1 MLIANRNEDWTVLP
15 KVTSDRTRWL
25 RRNAWV
31 TTGLLLLLVSTGCQ
45 AVLSPISGVPAGR
58 LPSGFM
64 ATPKNDLRPINIARL
79 RQEPPREYLLDTG
92 DTLGIFIEGVLGE
105 VDAMPPFQMPE
116 SGERTLPPAIGFP
129 VPVREDGT
137 LPLPLVPA
145 MNVRGLTLTQ
155 VENVIR
161 QAYTID
167 QQILRPGRD
176 RIFVTL
182 MRERTYKIVVLRQEG
197 RDSMIG
203 MRGRG
208 MAGFGSD
215 PAFAPIGS
223 QTIELP
229 AYQNDILRALTAT
242 GGLPDE
248 TAKNEVLILRGG
260 MADARR
266 YDEFVQHFYRC
277 PPSDPCLCFPPL
289 PEDPSALRIP
299 LRLPRGEVPT
309 FSPEDIILQD
319 GDVVMIESR
328 EAEVFFTGGMLGGG
342 MFPLPRDRDL
352 DVLEAI
358 SMVAGSNMQM
368 GGGGRQ
374 GGNIFGS
381 MGGGGASPSGA
392 PPGQLFILRRTP
404 CDGQITISVDL
415 TQAIRDPKSRPLV
428 QSGDMLVLQHKPIE
442 EVVNFGI
449 FTFFTFG
456 IRELFR

>member
-1 MLIANRNEDWTVLP
+1 MLIPNRNEDWTVLP
-15 KVTSDRTRWL
+15 KVTSDRCRWL
-25 RRNAWV
+25 RRSALV

-58 LPSGFM
+58 LPAEFM

-137 LPLPLVPA
+137 LPLPLVPPIS
-145 MNVRGLTLTQ
+145 VRGLTLTQ

-161 QAYTID
+161 QAYTVD

-182 MRERTYKIVVLRQEG
+182 MRERTYKVVVLRQEG
-197 RDSMIG
+197 TGSVAG

-208 MAGFGSD
+208 GALGTD
-215 PAFAPIGS
+215 PAFARIGS

-260 MADARR
+260 LADARR
-266 YDEFVQHFYRC
+266 YDEFVQHFYLC

-289 PEDPSALRIP
+289 PDDPSVLRIP
-299 LRLPRGEVPT
+299 LRLPPGEIPT
-309 FSPEDIILQD
+309 FNPEDIILRD

-342 MFPLPRDRDL
+342 MHPLPRDRDL

-358 SMVAGSNMQM
+358 SMVGGSEIYG
-368 GGGGRQ
+368 GGGGR
-374 GGNIFGS
+374 GG
-381 MGGGGASPSGA
+381 MGGMGGMGRMGGGASGV
-392 PPGQLFILRRTP
+392 PPGRLFILRRTP
-404 CDGQITISVDL
+404 CDGQIIIAVDL
-415 TQAIRDPKSRPLV
+415 TQAVRDPGARPLV
-428 QSGDMLVLQHKPIE
+428 QSGDVLVLQHKPLE

-449 FTFFTFG
+449 FTFFTYG
-456 IRELFR
+456 IRELFRR

>member
-1 MLIANRNEDWTVLP
+1 MHIATQEKLWTVP
-15 KVTSDRTRWL
+15 SNVTNDRYRWL
-25 RRNAWV
+25 RQNGLV
-31 TTGLLLLLVSTGCQ
+31 TAGLLVLLISTGCQ
-45 AVLSPISGVPAGR
+45 AVLSPISGVPASR
-58 LPSGFM
+58 LPSEFL
-64 ATPKNDLRPINIARL
+64 ATPKNDLRPINISRL

-145 MNVRGLTLTQ
+145 INVRGLTLTQ

-182 MRERTYKIVVLRQEG
+182 MRERTYKVVVLRQEG
-197 RDSMIG
+197 TGATAG
-203 MRGRG
+203 MRGLG
-208 MAGFGSD
+208 AGAFGID
-215 PAFAPIGS
+215 PTFARIGS

-229 AYQNDILRALTAT
+229 AYQNDVLRALTAT

-260 MADARR
+260 LADARR
-266 YDEFVQHFYRC
+266 YDEFVRHFYHC

-289 PEDPSALRIP
+289 PDDPSVLRIP
-299 LRLPRGEVPT
+299 LRLPPGEVPT
-309 FSPEDIILQD
+309 FNPEDIILRD
-319 GDVVMIESR
+319 GDVVMLESR

-342 MFPLPRDRDL
+342 VFPLPRDRDL

-358 SMVAGSNMQM
+358 SMVSGRNMQF
-368 GGGGRQ
+368 GGGRGQ

-381 MGGGGASPSGA
+381 MGGGGGSPSGV

-404 CDGQITISVDL
+404 CDGQITIAVDL
-415 TQAIRDPKSRPLV
+415 TQAIRDPQARPLV
-428 QSGDMLVLQHKPIE
+428 QSGDILVLQQKPIE